1 MIIGAFVLLY
11 GIVQYTS
18 NQSKQFNKSESKKS
32 IFGGNDDLGNWMN
45 VQSEN
50 YSRKSNRKNANI
62 IMVIGGILLL
72 AGGVL
77 RFSIK
82 QSLNSNNEN
91 TDNSGFHY
99 CTNCGVNLKIGEECL
114 NCK

>member
-1 MIIGAFVLLY
+1 VH
-11 GIVQYTS
+11 
-18 NQSKQFNKSESKKS
+18 KSESKKS

-50 YSRKSNRKNANI
+50 YSRKSKRENANM
-62 IMVIGGILLL
+62 IMMIGGILLL

-82 QSLNSNNEN
+82 QSLNSYNKNI
-91 TDNSGFHY
+91 DNGDFHY
-99 CTNCGVNLKIGEECL
+99 CTSCGVKLRIGEECL